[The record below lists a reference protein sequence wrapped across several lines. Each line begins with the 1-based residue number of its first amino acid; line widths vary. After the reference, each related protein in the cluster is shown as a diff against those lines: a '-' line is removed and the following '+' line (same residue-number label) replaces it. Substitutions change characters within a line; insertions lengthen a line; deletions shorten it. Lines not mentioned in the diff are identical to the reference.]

1 MKDEK
6 RVSTIAQVGCT
17 FLLLYLALGTIALI
31 WAVIEI
37 IKMLFA

>member
-17 FLLLYLALGTIALI
+17 FLLVYLFLGTIALV
-31 WAVIEI
+31 WAVIELL
-37 IKMLFA
+37 KMLFA